1 MKERLKETDTEFEN
15 ARKRAKKS
23 KQTFEKVKRE
33 RYDKF
38 MKCFD
43 HVSNKID
50 EIYKVRTKISLFIIM
65 QDDQISVYSCIFCII
80 WCNQYFYLH
89 LTTSKLLY

>member
-23 KQTFEKVKRE
+23 KQTFERVKRD

-38 MKCFD
+38 MKCFE

-50 EIYKVRTKISLFIIM
+50 EIYKVNI
-65 QDDQISVYSCIFCII
+65 
-80 WCNQYFYLH
+80 
-89 LTTSKLLY
+89 